1 LEYNGVINI
10 INRWGELKEMEKKN
24 RDDKKKK
31 ELKELDHFIDKINDL
46 YRYSES
52 KK

>member
-10 INRWGELKEMEKKN
+10 INRLGELKEMEKNK
-24 RDDKKKK
+24 RSEQEKLILEK
-31 ELKELDHFIDKINDL
+31 LDHFICKINDL